1 MTPEDFYV
9 GVKPHLMAHTS
20 VPVMVSDVNLRDRR
34 KLPAANGPVTVDSE
48 GFSQLQKYGRWT
60 RTFRQYAGDVRRYQD
75 WFGPLFRG
83 AFQQDYMCE
92 DAIIHGGTFGKQR
105 FVGTGLTLRE
115 HLHRTV
121 GNYLDLMGID
131 DTLEIFPVVQG
142 RRIQHY
148 EYCIDLFDK
157 AGVNLRE
164 LPVVGIGSVCRIQ
177 GTPEAVGIVRHVASI
192 VGTGR
197 LHAFG
202 FKTEGLREVG
212 DVVGRADSFAW
223 GVDGMHKPGCDFRL
237 PTKRGHRP
245 HKHEANCL
253 RFMLE
258 WRQGVLD
265 AIGKPNPRPLRTGAN
280 SRKAGGG
287 QMTFDDLND
296 FVPAA

>member
-1 MTPEDFYV
+1 MTPDDFYV

-34 KLPAANGPVTVDSE
+34 NLPVANGPITIDSE

-60 RTFRQYAGDVRRYQD
+60 RTPRQYAADVRRYQD
-75 WFGPLFRG
+75 WFGPRFKG
-83 AFQQDYMCE
+83 AFEQDYMCE
-92 DAIIHGGTFGKQR
+92 DAIIKGGTFGRQH
-105 FVGTGLTLRE
+105 FVGTGLTLQE

-131 DTLEIFPVVQG
+131 DTLEIYPVVQG
-142 RRIQHY
+142 RRIPHY
-148 EYCIDLFDK
+148 EYCINLFDK
-157 AGVNLRE
+157 AGVDLQK

-177 GTPEAVGIVRHVASI
+177 GTPEAVGIVQHVASI
-192 VGTGR
+192 VGVGR

-212 DVVGRADSFAW
+212 HLVGRADSFAW
-223 GVDGMHKPGCDFRL
+223 GVDGMHTQPGCDFRL
-237 PTKRGHRP
+237 SRDKP
-245 HKHEANCL
+245 HKHEGNCL

-265 AIGKPNPRPLRTGAN
+265 AIGNPLPGPLRSDSAA
-280 SRKAGGG
+280 RRAGIG
-287 QMTFDDLND
+287 QLTFDDLTD
-296 FVPAA
+296 FTQAA